1 MTGRLWTWTA
11 YLEIVKKYT
20 FFSPF
25 RSAGIVYIFFQAR
38 VLSYLV
44 PAMVASVI
52 LNIPKFLEAR
62 LEEVAD
68 LDNLSFL
75 PIILKQTVLL
85 VLLLSFLVRWK
96 TDLRKRM

>member
-1 MTGRLWTWTA
+1 M
-11 YLEIVKKYT
+11 
-20 FFSPF
+20 
-25 RSAGIVYIFFQAR
+25 
-38 VLSYLV
+38 LSYLV

-62 LEEVAD
+62 LGEGGD

-96 TDLRKRM
+96 TDLRGRM